1 MCLNLSRREVI
12 SVNMRQNV
20 SRAANPNPGFSGQ
33 EAAPS
38 LLVLSLVIPGVWPG
52 DRHTVSAQVPVA
64 KGGLSWRRHQ
74 SLTKFY
80 PELVTKPK
88 SDLWALVLS
97 CAASQPWDI
106 IAQPLQNTQ
115 AAKCLHLMST
125 AYSTLPFVTQITPTT
140 RDQMSVSSVLL
151 LRGRLFFLRK
161 SNTWSQSPLD
171 DPLQVTWPLELG
183 INSPY
188 LLRVRTIILSCA
200 NLDEHPG
207 GQYTLVSTTF
217 RVGPSNAHDPLV
229 LQRQAPRSATCYA
242 TRFKK
247 FIVYTKYEER
257 IPKPNLRSS
266 LPRELSPWDNA
277 SRSPPPSRT
286 PPLQLEKPKAPSL
299 NPIKSSAAFKATLVA
314 VGGVV
319 DVLYLRI
326 ADQTDDIEF
335 LGPAISHRTYLEVA
349 MHGAIAHLGLPSRKI
364 EQTNKLP
371 VGENWQSLME
381 VLGRGPRET
390 IFRQPGLQVVAAPWN
405 YGFCVKMDML
415 RRGAT
420 GAITPTPRHVSDA
433 AVYLDSVIKHQ
444 PPDRLPF
451 TERELYR
458 ILTDYSVQVSELSVG
473 HVLNTYR
480 TLYKREPLAPRR

>member
-1 MCLNLSRREVI
+1 
-12 SVNMRQNV
+12 
-20 SRAANPNPGFSGQ
+20 
-33 EAAPS
+33 
-38 LLVLSLVIPGVWPG
+38 
-52 DRHTVSAQVPVA
+52 
-64 KGGLSWRRHQ
+64 
-74 SLTKFY
+74 
-80 PELVTKPK
+80 
-88 SDLWALVLS
+88 
-97 CAASQPWDI
+97 
-106 IAQPLQNTQ
+106 
-115 AAKCLHLMST
+115 MST

-151 LRGRLFFLRK
+151 LASIAIFELTPAAISEG
-161 SNTWSQSPLD
+161 PLIWTD
-171 DPLQVTWPLELG
+171 TVTTLCPL
-183 INSPY
+183 I
-188 LLRVRTIILSCA
+188 
-200 NLDEHPG
+200 
-207 GQYTLVSTTF
+207 
-217 RVGPSNAHDPLV
+217 
-229 LQRQAPRSATCYA
+229 
-242 TRFKK
+242 
-247 FIVYTKYEER
+247 YEER

-299 NPIKSSAAFKATLVA
+299 NPIKSSAAFRAEATLVA